1 MDSRRSWEVIY
12 EIADEPGDFFQNRK
26 VIVKQFVESAKDLSP
41 SFFQDEFERLKA
53 MDDPQ
58 ERGRQLDGFVG
69 LLFQQISGV
78 NVRLD
83 ESTETG
89 EVDVYI
95 DCLEAEDWIQGVV
108 GSHTMIENKWEKDPI
123 ETSEIS
129 KFRQK
134 TIDIHSCTAAYFL
147 SMSGYTRGDR
157 TQTGALHTLR
167 TYDDPR
173 MIDLWK
179 EHLEQMID
187 DGSPKITLR
196 ERMTA

>member
-12 EIADEPGDFFQNRK
+12 AIADDPGGFFQNRK
-26 VIVKQFVESAKDLSP
+26 SIIKHYVDSAKNLP
-41 SFFQDEFERLKA
+41 ASFFKDEFARLES

-58 ERGRQLDGFVG
+58 ERGRQLDGYAG
-69 LLFQQISGV
+69 LLFQQLPNV
-78 NVRLD
+78 QVRLD

-95 DCLEAEDWIQGVV
+95 DCLEAEDWLQRIV
-108 GSHTMIENKWEKDPI
+108 GSHTMIENKWEKDSV

-134 TIDIHSCTAAYFL
+134 TLDIHACKAAYFL
-147 SMSGYTRGDR
+147 SISGYSRGQR
-157 TQTGALHTLR
+157 TQTGSLHTLR
-167 TYDDPR
+167 SYDDPR
-173 MIDLWK
+173 MIDLWV
-179 EHLEQMID
+179 EDLEKMIE
-187 DGSPKITLR
+187 DGSPKRALR